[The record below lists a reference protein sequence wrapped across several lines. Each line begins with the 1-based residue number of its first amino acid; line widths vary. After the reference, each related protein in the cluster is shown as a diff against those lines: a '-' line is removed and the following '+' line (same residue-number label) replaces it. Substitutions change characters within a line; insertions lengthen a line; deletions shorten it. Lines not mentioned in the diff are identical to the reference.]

1 MTQGSLHATPGSR
14 PGVTPLMTP
23 VGVLLGKYPSRPR
36 LLPQARE
43 THALWPPYQ
52 CSGPAATTPGRV
64 PPSSLSPAQDTASLR
79 RQPCA
84 RCWARRGAEPG
95 GAGGV
100 RLRLA
105 AKAVFHTGV
114 TGFLDHAVC
123 LQKSCRHARW
133 ALHTT
138 CDPRSAAHPRT
149 CTPPSALTPR
159 ARILL
164 QSSFSAQNRTGGPCP
179 LGSLASAP
187 SPPL

>member
-1 MTQGSLHATPGSR
+1 MTQGSLHATPVSR
-14 PGVTPLMTP
+14 PGVMPPMTP

-52 CSGPAATTPGRV
+52 RLGPAATTLGQV
-64 PPSSLSPAQDTASLR
+64 LPSSLSPAQDTASLR
-79 RQPCA
+79 HQPCA
-84 RCWARRGAEPG
+84 GCWARRGEPG

-133 ALHTT
+133 ALHTAR
-138 CDPRSAAHPRT
+138 DPRSAAHPRT

>member
-1 MTQGSLHATPGSR
+1 MTQGSLHATPVSR
-14 PGVTPLMTP
+14 PGVMPPMTP

-52 CSGPAATTPGRV
+52 RLGPAATTLGQV
-64 PPSSLSPAQDTASLR
+64 LPSSLSPAQDTASLR
-79 RQPCA
+79 HQPRA
-84 RCWARRGAEPG
+84 GCWARRGEPG

-133 ALHTT
+133 ALHTAR
-138 CDPRSAAHPRT
+138 DPRSAAHPRT